1 MAWRWRTALTTVVVL
16 LACLHSSCAAVLSKA
31 KEREFVI
38 LNDTFIK
45 DGQKLQVISGRYV
58 ASHMHYLRRMLSVR
72 EFFS

>member
-1 MAWRWRTALTTVVVL
+1 MAWRWHIALTSIVF
-16 LACLHSSCAAVLSKA
+16 LACLYSSCAAVLTKA

-58 ASHMHYLRRMLSVR
+58 ASHIHYLRQVLTVR
-72 EFFS
+72 KIFS